1 MIPKA
6 LLHVRLRGCA
16 KANGIAG
23 IVLNSHAQIQKP
35 GDTLLP
41 EKAVRLFGLK
51 TDAVSIVWYQY
62 LPKFAR

>member
-1 MIPKA
+1 MILKA
-6 LLHVRLRGCA
+6 LLHVRLRGCV

-23 IVLNSHAQIQKP
+23 VVFNSHVQIQKP

-41 EKAVRLFGLK
+41 EKVGRLFGLK